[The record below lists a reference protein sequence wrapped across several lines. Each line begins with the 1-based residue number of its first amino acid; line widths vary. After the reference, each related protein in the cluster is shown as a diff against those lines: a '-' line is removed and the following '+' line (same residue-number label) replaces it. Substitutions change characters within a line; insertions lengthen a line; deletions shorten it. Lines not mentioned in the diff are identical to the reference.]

1 MNRANYDSL
10 NDDPCTLRS
19 QTERMQASMQGMI
32 ARSAYD
38 AVLAELDKCG
48 KDVTQLTRLC
58 STSAAPNCG
67 ACASCSPAARVAD
80 SLLGQFS
87 TKEKR
92 WQKKLGV
99 QKQVLAAKEDGAQSL
114 LSSLLMKDTKFPDKI
129 NTMKSE
135 IDESKKDLE
144 QTRRDLAQSVPIGK
158 LLDAHS
164 DTHSAQVQAETSA
177 IALEAG
183 RKGASQRPSRSPER
197 GKRCP

>member
-1 MNRANYDSL
+1 MWEGCYTAYASVQHL
-10 NDDPCTLRS
+10 SSPKLRRVRELLTS
-19 QTERMQASMQGMI
+19 RTCSRLALG
-32 ARSAYD
+32 
-38 AVLAELDKCG
+38 AVQHHGE
-48 KDVTQLTRLC
+48 
-58 STSAAPNCG
+58 AAG
-67 ACASCSPAARVAD
+67 
-80 SLLGQFS
+80 L
-87 TKEKR
+87 KR

-114 LSSLLMKDTKFPDKI
+114 LSSLLMKDAKFPDKI